1 MGVPTKLV
9 GTGYRRIE
17 SHQFEGEVNR
27 YFMLHPEADMY
38 LIPEGIGHDICD
50 RDW

>member
-1 MGVPTKLV
+1 MSDIPEESIIGGVPTKLV

-27 YFMLHPEADMY
+27 YLCF
-38 LIPEGIGHDICD
+38 IRKQICI
-50 RDW
+50 